1 MFVSRA
7 IVDENTDKQV
17 IYEFETK
24 NGVTRPVR
32 FKDSEGD
39 HEIKRKL
46 ARKEYKMDWSHHL
59 HLHHLYLLPQ
69 VNKPFTFP
77 RILTFKFKFE

>member
-7 IVDENTDKQV
+7 IVDENTNKQV

-32 FKDSEGD
+32 FKDSDGD

-46 ARKEYKMDWSHHL
+46 ARKEYKMDWL
-59 HLHHLYLLPQ
+59 PPPLPVPQ

-77 RILTFKFKFE
+77 RIPHI

>member
-46 ARKEYKMDWSHHL
+46 ARKEYKMDWL
-59 HLHHLYLLPQ
+59 PPPPPPPPPPPLPVPQ
-69 VNKPFTFP
+69 VNKPFPFP
-77 RILTFKFKFE
+77 RIPTF